1 MADDPPSVPLRR
13 PLTLVL
19 THLLAGV
26 VALLAAWLGVS
37 WLASGGA
44 LAPEVLGLLVACAV
58 APIVALL
65 AWSAVTQWNDRV
77 DLWADRLVC
86 WRRGRAE
93 SYALADVERLDS
105 RLGGLRPGVDLET
118 PVDLRV
124 VMSDGRVLVIEDL
137 PVRRG
142 RALMQLVGAVLLE
155 RWYATLRRSGSV
167 VCADAPAFPWLVA
180 GALAAVLA
188 ASGYSLWHQGREAA
202 LTGLRAALLLAS
214 LVPMARR
221 AVKAWWSARR
231 TRGVEMSL
239 AGIAPLTEA
248 TAARKMGLEAAP
260 YRATP
265 GLAAA
270 TPWPLVGE
278 VYIDGQGLWVHCAN
292 RSEPLVLSGK
302 TENFFVVNEFIA
314 AMRTARLSKGPQRD

>member
-1 MADDPPSVPLRR
+1 VADDPPSVPLRR

-26 VALLAAWLGVS
+26 VALLAAYLGVS
-37 WLASGGA
+37 GLASGGA
-44 LAPEVLGLLVACAV
+44 LGPEVVGLLTACTA

-65 AWSAVTQWNDRV
+65 AWSAVTQWSDRV

-86 WRRGRAE
+86 WRRSRPE

-137 PVRRG
+137 PVRRA

-167 VCADAPAFPWLVA
+167 VCADAPSFPWLVA
-180 GALAAVLA
+180 SALAVVLA
-188 ASGYSLWHQGREAA
+188 ASGY
-202 LTGLRAALLLAS
+202 
-214 LVPMARR
+214 
-221 AVKAWWSARR
+221 
-231 TRGVEMSL
+231 
-239 AGIAPLTEA
+239 
-248 TAARKMGLEAAP
+248 
-260 YRATP
+260 
-265 GLAAA
+265 
-270 TPWPLVGE
+270 
-278 VYIDGQGLWVHCAN
+278 
-292 RSEPLVLSGK
+292 
-302 TENFFVVNEFIA
+302 
-314 AMRTARLSKGPQRD
+314 